1 MRVLILLLFT
11 FLQSIFSF
19 AQDYSVDSKNNFEF
33 LPSSNLYEPVKA
45 NIIEAKNGVL
55 KDISKNTL
63 QLNIGMSSDILRWN
77 SINMNFALGADF
89 FTYSNLRVESNFK
102 FPIDAIDYFFG
113 INTSYRNISKLGIF
127 TSRLRI
133 SHISAHFED
142 GHKYGRSDT
151 IFSPVIYSREFI
163 DLSAGYDNRLNKNFN
178 VKNQLGINIL
188 FHSIPDDFGILSFQ
202 YGFEFRYFLNSIMSI
217 YISNCLNFQR
227 IKKSNA
233 LNENFETG
241 FRFGKLNSKGFSIS
255 FNFYD
260 GKDYK
265 GQYYGKFLNYKSI
278 GFNVDL

>member
-1 MRVLILLLFT
+1 MRVLILLLLT

-19 AQDYSVDSKNNFEF
+19 AQDCSADSKKYFEF
-33 LPSSNLYEPVKA
+33 LPSSNLFEPAKA

-63 QLNIGMSSDILRWN
+63 QLNIGMSSDITKWN
-77 SINMNFALGADF
+77 SRNMSYAIGADF
-89 FTYSNLRVESNFK
+89 FTYSNLRTESNFK
-102 FPIDAIDYFFG
+102 FPVDAIDYFFG
-113 INTSYRNISKLGIF
+113 INSSFKIKYDIGIL
-127 TSRLRI
+127 SARLRI

-142 GHKYGRSDT
+142 GHKYCRSDT

-163 DLSAGYDNRLNKNFN
+163 DLSGGFDNWLNKNFKM
-178 VKNQLGINIL
+178 KNQLGLNIL

-227 IKKSNA
+227 IRKSNT
-233 LNENFETG
+233 LNENIETG
-241 FRFGKLNSKGFSIS
+241 FRIGKLNSKGFSIS
-255 FNFYD
+255 FNYYD

-265 GQYYGKFLNYKSI
+265 GQYYGNYLNYKSI

>member
-1 MRVLILLLFT
+1 LFT

-19 AQDYSVDSKNNFEF
+19 AQDYSSDPKNNFEF

-45 NIIEAKNGVL
+45 NIIEARNGVL
-55 KDISKNTL
+55 KAISINTL
-63 QLNIGMSSDILRWN
+63 QLNIGTSSDIARWN
-77 SINMNFALGADF
+77 SGNRSFALGADF
-89 FTYSNLRVESNFK
+89 FTYSNLRAESNFK
-102 FPIDAIDYFFG
+102 FPVDAIDYFFG
-113 INTSYRNISKLGIF
+113 INTSYRNINKLGVF
-127 TSRLRI
+127 TSRFRI

-142 GHKYGRSDT
+142 GHKYNRSDT

-163 DLSAGYDNRLNKNFN
+163 DLSSGYDYWLGINLKM
-178 VKNQLGINIL
+178 KNQLGINIL
-188 FHSIPDDFGILSFQ
+188 FHSIPDNFGILSFQ
-202 YGFEFRYFLNSIMSI
+202 YGLEFRYFLNSIMSI

-227 IKKSNA
+227 IKKSNT

-255 FNFYD
+255 FNYYD

-265 GQYYGKFLNYKSI
+265 GQYYDNFLNYKSI